1 VFAGFNSGYNFLDLV
16 NIDLSTKEFM
26 LEFNRL
32 HRSLSDPCK
41 DQKITKVPGY
51 LDI

>member
-1 VFAGFNSGYNFLDLV
+1 MFAGFNSRYNFLDLV

-26 LEFNRL
+26 LECNQL

-41 DQKITKVPGY
+41 DQIIT
-51 LDI
+51 